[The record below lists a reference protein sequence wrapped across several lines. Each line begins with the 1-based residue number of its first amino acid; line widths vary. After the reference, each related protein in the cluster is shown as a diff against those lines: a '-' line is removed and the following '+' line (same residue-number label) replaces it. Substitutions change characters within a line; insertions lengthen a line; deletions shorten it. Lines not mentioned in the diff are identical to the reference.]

1 MGQHDAS
8 WRADRQISP
17 VDRSQELINFASCI
31 LNIAGQCCGSGRISA
46 SLGRIRIRPTK
57 IPTSR
62 TGSLVISYTGEKKNK
77 VDLIANFVLNSFLF
91 SQQKVES
98 LKVQNKDDIYIQTKS
113 VKVIVKSHG
122 ARDPFY
128 RLLASSLFLFHTVN
142 YYWICAA
149 VHI

>member
-1 MGQHDAS
+1 M
-8 WRADRQISP
+8 
-17 VDRSQELINFASCI
+17 L
-31 LNIAGQCCGSGRISA
+31 
-46 SLGRIRIRPTK
+46 RIRPYISITGPDPDPPNK
-57 IPTSR
+57 NSTSR

-142 YYWICAA
+142 YY
-149 VHI
+149 